1 MKSAK
6 RSGAGKDDIDHF
18 EKELK
23 KYAFLD
29 WLKPFIRLRQ
39 NTATN
44 IIESD
49 ESLSE
54 DDNRIQE
61 KVVKPDSDVDS
72 DFSDKES
79 VKSFASSV
87 KSFASTSQAGQT
99 RPRKEKG
106 VKKLAPSKVPASKS
120 FKSSIDETETECLK
134 VITERLVSNSN
145 NQKIEKN
152 EDDLFGEMVAA
163 ELKALPKRIKFRLK
177 HEINNAIY
185 KFQAMNMESEM
196 MSYIQPTFNSNSYNG
211 HSGIPTDITT
221 PPGSANAIPNR
232 PMASFQSPLSQSLN
246 LPNNQWD
253 GINK

>member
-6 RSGAGKDDIDHF
+6 RYGAGKDNIDHF

-72 DFSDKES
+72 DCSDKES

-87 KSFASTSQAGQT
+87 KSLTSQAGQT

-152 EDDLFGEMVAA
+152 EDDLFGEIRVLASLMAPRITRYSQFA
-163 ELKALPKRIKFRLK
+163 SEQKIPNLPELKKRR
-177 HEINNAIY
+177 
-185 KFQAMNMESEM
+185 
-196 MSYIQPTFNSNSYNG
+196 
-211 HSGIPTDITT
+211 
-221 PPGSANAIPNR
+221 
-232 PMASFQSPLSQSLN
+232 
-246 LPNNQWD
+246 
-253 GINK
+253 